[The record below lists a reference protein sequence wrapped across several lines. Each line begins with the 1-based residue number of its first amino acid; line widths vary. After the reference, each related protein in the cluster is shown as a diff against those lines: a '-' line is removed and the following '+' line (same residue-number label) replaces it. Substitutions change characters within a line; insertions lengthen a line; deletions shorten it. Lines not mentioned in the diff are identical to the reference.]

1 MLAANSTL
9 CDLADVL
16 DSRLQAEAERT
27 RFFEY
32 QTLSNCMGITSVG
45 HDLFPEIDKQMT
57 QYLTPHILSAEHLEM
72 SQCLFFIASQVQL
85 DINNTDEVN

>member
-1 MLAANSTL
+1 
-9 CDLADVL
+9 
-16 DSRLQAEAERT
+16 
-27 RFFEY
+27 
-32 QTLSNCMGITSVG
+32 MGITSVS

>member
-1 MLAANSTL
+1 MENLN
-9 CDLADVL
+9 CH
-16 DSRLQAEAERT
+16 AEIQIVQKLIRWPCL
-27 RFFEY
+27 Y

-85 DINNTDEVN
+85 DIDNTDEVN